1 MLYQLK
7 ILPYK
12 RKFKHPLLT
21 SHGIW
26 EVREG
31 ILLKLID
38 ETGNF
43 GLGEIAPISWFGSET
58 IEEALEFCK
67 SLSGNIFK
75 KDILAIPDSLP
86 ACQFGFESALPTVEK
101 SCNKPPL
108 SNSAL
113 LPSGISAL
121 SSWESLWQQNYRT
134 FKWKIGVAEIAEE
147 LKIFEQLIQNLPA
160 TAQLRLDANSGLNW
174 QTANQWLEVCDAW
187 GKLEFLEQPLPVNQI
202 EAMIE
207 LSQQY
212 STPLALDESVA
223 NLSQMAACYQQGW
236 REIYVIKPAIA
247 GSPAKLRQFCRSYQ
261 IDAVFSSVFESSV
274 GRNAALNL
282 ASELSLQNRAVG
294 FGVEHWFA
302 EDFLGFGCDIEVL

>member
-26 EVREG
+26 ELREG

-43 GLGEIAPISWFGSET
+43 GVGEIAPISWFGSET

-67 SLSGNIFK
+67 AFSGKISQ
-75 KDILAIPDSLP
+75 KDILTIPDSLP
-86 ACQFGFESALPTVEK
+86 ACQFGFESALPTAEK
-101 SCNKPPL
+101 NLNKL
-108 SNSAL
+108 VLNTSAL

-121 SSWESLWQQNYRT
+121 SAWQSLWQQNYCT
-134 FKWKIGVAEIAEE
+134 FKWKIGVAEIEEE
-147 LKIFEQLIQNLPA
+147 LKIFEQLIQNLPP
-160 TAQLRLDANSGLNW
+160 TAKLRLDANSGLNW
-174 QTANQWLEVCDAW
+174 QTANQWLQVCDAW

-202 EAMIE
+202 EAMIK

-223 NLSQMAACYQQGW
+223 NLGQMAACYQQGW
-236 REIYVIKPAIA
+236 RGIYVIKPGIA
-247 GSPAKLRQFCRSYQ
+247 GSPSKLRKFCQTYQ
-261 IDAVFSSVFESSV
+261 IDAVFSSVFETSI

-302 EDFLGFGCDIEVL
+302 ESDENLISEL